1 MKIATEDGFDGYK
14 EKKRVNF
21 VFRTFREGDQSGI
34 IKTYIAAFCKSRFCE
49 PMTPEFWAWKYG
61 ATRPNYAPEGYQICE
76 YKGKIIGSIMTTLRT
91 MQFNGEKFLA
101 AGIDDVSTCPVLE
114 KKGIARRLMD
124 NAIKFMEENNVDL
137 SILTA
142 EPGGHAKKLY
152 QRLGYTYMTYISA
165 GIKLISFQNTIKNFK
180 PIVPIALPFRLF
192 GKLKSQRSRGI
203 YKGNNTFE
211 ILIKNQD
218 EFRQNIN
225 SAYRSF
231 YSFDEYD
238 EKYWNWYYIERPK
251 SHASVVIAVKE
262 NNEII
267 AGGTIIRSY
276 LMIINPKEYTPVYIL
291 TDLFVDKKY
300 QRKRIG
306 SYLLN
311 QLERAAKQRG
321 VSLILAFFH
330 GRNIAY
336 NKFLKNMGYLTFR
349 GFVQQMIKPISERAK
364 EFFRSTEGKKF
375 VWKVPFEQMGF

>member
-1 MKIATEDGFDGYK
+1 
-14 EKKRVNF
+14 VNF
-21 VFRTFREGDQSGI
+21 TFRSFREGDQKGI

-61 ATRPNYAPEGYQICE
+61 PARPNYAPEGYQICE

-91 MQFNGEKFLA
+91 MKFNGEKYLA

-124 NAIKFMEENNVDL
+124 NAIKFMENSNVDL

-152 QRLGYTYMTYISA
+152 ERLGYTYMTYISA
-165 GIKLISFQNTIKNFK
+165 GIKLISFQNTLKNFK
-180 PIVPIALPFRLF
+180 PIMPIALPFRLF
-192 GKLKSQRSRGI
+192 GSFKSRRS
-203 YKGNNTFE
+203 YATYQGNRDFQ
-211 ILIKNQD
+211 ILTKNQD
-218 EFRQNIN
+218 EFRRKIN
-225 SAYRSF
+225 SIYRSV
-231 YSFDEYD
+231 YSFNKYD

-251 SHASVVIAVKE
+251 SQASIVMAIKD

-267 AGGTIIRSY
+267 AGGAMVRSY
-276 LMIINPKEYTPVYIL
+276 LMILNSKEYTPVYIL
-291 TDLFVDKKY
+291 TDLFVDKKH
-300 QRKRIG
+300 RRTRMG
-306 SYLLN
+306 SYLLS

-321 VSLILAFFH
+321 VSLILTFFH
-330 GRNIAY
+330 GRNIAS
-336 NKFLKNMGYLTFR
+336 NKFLKNMGYLTFK

-364 EFFRSTEGKKF
+364 EYFRSTEGKKF